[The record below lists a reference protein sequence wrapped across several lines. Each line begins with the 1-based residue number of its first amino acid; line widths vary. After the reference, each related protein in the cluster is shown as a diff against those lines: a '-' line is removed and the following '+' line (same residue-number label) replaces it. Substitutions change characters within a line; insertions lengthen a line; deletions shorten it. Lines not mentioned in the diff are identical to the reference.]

1 MYGRVYLPYLILI
14 QYLPKPALPRYSDNL
29 NTDERRW
36 TQMDTDEDIEE
47 KKYMK
52 RMKFNRSPIT
62 NYQLPIT
69 YYPFIIFLVLSL
81 NVILAPVVYAAT
93 DGTWQRTQAYA
104 LGILGFVTLG
114 LVIYLFDV
122 VFRPERY

>member
-1 MYGRVYLPYLILI
+1 
-14 QYLPKPALPRYSDNL
+14 
-29 NTDERRW
+29 
-36 TQMDTDEDIEE
+36 
-47 KKYMK
+47 MK
-52 RMKFNRSPIT
+52 RQTKLNQLPIT

-69 YYPFIIFLVLSL
+69 NLSFTRHKLPLVIFLVLSL
-81 NVILAPVVYAAT
+81 NVILAPIVYAAT

-104 LGILGFVTLG
+104 LGILGFITLA

>member
-1 MYGRVYLPYLILI
+1 MDI
-14 QYLPKPALPRYSDNL
+14 
-29 NTDERRW
+29 DEN
-36 TQMDTDEDIEE
+36 IEE
-47 KKYMK
+47 KKPMK
-52 RMKFNRSPIT
+52 RTKSKHHPIT

-69 YYPFIIFLVLSL
+69 NKQLPLVIFLVLSL
-81 NVILAPVVYAAT
+81 NAILAPVVYAAT
-93 DGTWQRTQAYA
+93 GNAWQRTQAYA